1 MLKATFLYQIKLSYG
16 KVGVVQLISLKQNNR
31 VSDKIVR
38 KMINVLCQQTSSE
51 EKNLK
56 GNNLFVSA
64 LVSDILEYRLSEV

>member
-51 EKNLK
+51 EKNQEEIIYSSRHLY
-56 GNNLFVSA
+56 L
-64 LVSDILEYRLSEV
+64 IY